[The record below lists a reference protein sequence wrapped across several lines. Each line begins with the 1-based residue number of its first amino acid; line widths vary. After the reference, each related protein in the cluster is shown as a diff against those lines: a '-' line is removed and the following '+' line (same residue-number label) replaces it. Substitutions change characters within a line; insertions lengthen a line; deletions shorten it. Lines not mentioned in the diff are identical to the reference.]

1 MEFMEVIVSI
11 YDTKRVEVMDKVA
24 NPVPALAAMARFRPF
39 PLPGVAL
46 LSMTPTAQARRG
58 LSPKAAECALVAFVL
73 LAFLA
78 AAWLP
83 PVMLPDGYHAFAD
96 QRGWLGLPHAMD
108 VLTNL
113 PFAITGAFMF
123 RTAWRARGHLSA
135 VQWSLAC
142 LTGVG
147 LLATSLCSS
156 IYHLWPNASGLTLD
170 RLGMVLV
177 FTGVLGLAA
186 ATRVSDRAG
195 GLLAFGVGVL
205 GPLAAMWDLLT
216 MNMTPWA
223 VLQGGGLMLLLAFT
237 MRPVRPG
244 AVRIGLWFILGS
256 YTLAKL
262 LELADAP
269 VLVLTQEFISGHSA
283 KHLVAAMA
291 LWPMAMAFWRMAP
304 RGQAMESRKIAAQN
318 YNQNQN

>member
-1 MEFMEVIVSI
+1 
-11 YDTKRVEVMDKVA
+11 
-24 NPVPALAAMARFRPF
+24 
-39 PLPGVAL
+39 
-46 LSMTPTAQARRG
+46 MTHTAQARRG
-58 LSPKAAECALVAFVL
+58 LSPTAAECALAAFVL
-73 LAFLA
+73 LALLA

-113 PFAITGAFMF
+113 PFAIVGAFMF
-123 RTAWRARGHLSA
+123 RAAWRARGHLSA
-135 VQWSLAC
+135 VQRSLAC

-156 IYHLWPNASGLTLD
+156 IYHLWPNASGLALD

-195 GLLAFGVGVL
+195 GLLAFGVGTL
-205 GPLAAMWDLLT
+205 APLAAMWDLLA
-216 MNMTPWA
+216 MNMTPWV
-223 VLQGGGLMLLLAFT
+223 VLQGGGLVLLLAFT
-237 MRPVRPG
+237 MHPVRPG
-244 AVRIGLWFILGS
+244 AARIGLGAILGL
-256 YTLAKL
+256 YALAKL

-269 VLVLTQEFISGHSA
+269 VLALTQGFISGHSA
-283 KHLVAAMA
+283 KHLVAAVA
-291 LWPMAMAFWRMAP
+291 LWPLAMAFWRMAA
-304 RGQAMESRKIAAQN
+304 RGQTIESRKIDAQS
-318 YNQNQN
+318 